1 MADRYIKATMV
12 LTIAKFIRLVC
23 GAIRDDD
30 RHLIILAEDQDFSY
44 NFAHFDEILG
54 LVVLA
59 NDAPLAVSC
68 EPGNVD
74 IVGSRFL
81 SPDELEP
88 RPRPWVRIAPRAVR

>member
-1 MADRYIKATMV
+1 MILTV
-12 LTIAKFIRLVC
+12 LKLIRFVR
-23 GAIRDDD
+23 ITVRDDD

-81 SPDELEP
+81 SPDELSP
-88 RPRPWVRIAPRAVR
+88 RPRPWVLIAPRAGR